1 MPSQKP
7 GVCVGVGWGGGLEEG
22 GWEREGKKSGSRDLH
37 NLFLSLRRV
46 RHSQD
51 LTSLETIRSFRMVHS
66 FILVYG
72 APYAVPVTMDRGK

>member
-1 MPSQKP
+1 MSSQKP
-7 GVCVGVGWGGGLEEG
+7 GVCVWGGGGRKRESG
-22 GWEREGKKSGSRDLH
+22 GRGEGKKSGSRDLH

-51 LTSLETIRSFRMVHS
+51 LTSLETIRSFGMVRS

-72 APYAVPVTMDRGK
+72 TPYAEPVPMDRGK